1 MGKCCPVPWIEGG
14 CRVPGKVPP
23 PLVLTGVPPLQLWP
37 PRNAG
42 GRMDEQKVP
51 SEEKDAAAP
60 GEPVQDFGDLALFPL
75 WW

>member
-1 MGKCCPVPWIEGG
+1 MS
-14 CRVPGKVPP
+14 
-23 PLVLTGVPPLQLWP
+23 PLQLWP

-60 GEPVQDFGDLALFPL
+60 GELGHDFGDLSLFPL
-75 WW
+75 